1 MSKTII
7 FDFFDVIRT
16 DSYKGWLKRRG
27 QSLEGEY
34 LEVNK
39 KMDRG
44 EIDVQGFMNH
54 LSRLTG
60 HSVEQ
65 IEKDMEAATKI
76 DYDVLELIEDL
87 RSKGYP
93 IGLLSNAPSEFIRDI
108 FAQHDLERYFDTIVI
123 SSEVG
128 LIKPEPEIFHYIL
141 EKMDALPESTIFI
154 DDNPHNVKAAEA
166 LGISGIVFTDVSKLQ
181 KDLDRLEVQP

>member
-1 MSKTII
+1 MTKTII

-16 DSYKGWLKRRG
+16 DSYKGWLARRG
-27 QSLEGEY
+27 QLLEGEY
-34 LEVNK
+34 LEVNR

-44 EIDVQGFMNH
+44 EIDVRGFMEH

-60 HSVEQ
+60 HSIEQ
-65 IEKDMEAATKI
+65 IEEDMEAATKI
-76 DYDVLELIEDL
+76 DYDVLMLIETL

-141 EKMDALPESTIFI
+141 EEMSARPEEAVFV
-154 DDNPHNVKAAEA
+154 DDNPHNVKAAET
-166 LGISGIVFTDVSKLQ
+166 LGIAGIIFKDALTLQ
-181 KDLDRLEVQP
+181 KDLDSLGI

>member
-1 MSKTII
+1 MIKTII

-27 QSLEGEY
+27 QLLEGEY
-34 LEVNK
+34 LDVNK

-44 EIDVQGFMNH
+44 EIDVRGFMEH

-60 HSVEQ
+60 Q
-65 IEKDMEAATKI
+65 TIERIEEDMEAATKI
-76 DYDVLELIEDL
+76 DYDVLTLIEGL
-87 RSKGYP
+87 RRKGYP

-108 FAQHDLERYFDTIVI
+108 LTQHDLEKYFDTIVI

-128 LIKPEPEIFHYIL
+128 LIKPEPEIFHHIL
-141 EKMDALPESTIFI
+141 EKMDAHPNETVFI

-166 LGISGIVFTDVSKLQ
+166 LGIEGIIFTSASALE
-181 KDLDRLEVQP
+181 KDFNHLGI